1 MKREIFLVS
10 MVIISAI
17 LAGCTG
23 SGQSDVSQNSV
34 SQDVAAA
41 NDTTT
46 QYINEYQQGL
56 LHHSTAKDSFD
67 IATDL
72 WDQGNYS
79 DAVDSYMDAEQEYG
93 LASGHYKNMAQ
104 YATNQ
109 SDRDFADDISQS
121 TYVLSLASANFAN
134 AAGENNNSSIAYM
147 YFQKGRD
154 LMNQSDNLMNRSLD
168 LMPSWL
174 DGVS

>member
-1 MKREIFLVS
+1 
-10 MVIISAI
+10 MVIISVM
-17 LAGCTG
+17 LPGCIG

-34 SQDVAAA
+34 SQ
-41 NDTTT
+41 NDTASNDSTA
-46 QYINEYQQGL
+46 QYLNEYQQGL

-72 WDQGNYS
+72 WDQGDYS
-79 DAVDSYMDAEQEYG
+79 DAADCYLDAEQEYG

-109 SDRDFADDISQS
+109 SDRDFADDISQG
-121 TYVLSLASANFAN
+121 TYVLSLASANFEN
-134 AAGENNNSSIAYM
+134 AASENNNTTGAYM
-147 YFQKGRD
+147 YFQKGQD
-154 LMNQSDNLMNRSLD
+154 LMNQSDDLMNRSLD